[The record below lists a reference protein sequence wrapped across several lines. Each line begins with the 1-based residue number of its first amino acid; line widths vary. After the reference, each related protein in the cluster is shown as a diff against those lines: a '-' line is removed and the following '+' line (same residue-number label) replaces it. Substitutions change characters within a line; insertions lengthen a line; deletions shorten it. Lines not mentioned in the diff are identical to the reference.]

1 MRRFSPWLPVL
12 LLLSGAAYVL
22 PQIAPEGSVPDLL
35 RLPAPSAAPAL
46 PGELPPETL
55 ALFEKTRPATVRVES
70 LNARTGTGGIGTGFF
85 INDAGQLLTAYHVVS
100 DGQLFRI
107 TTLSGRS
114 YRAQVTAF
122 DAAAD
127 VALLQVRGGG
137 NFPYLNLATRAPR
150 VRETVLAIGNSGGDF
165 LQPRRGR
172 LLRLNVAAGRAD
184 FPQGTLE
191 MTAPLA
197 PGDSGGPIIDGNGQA
212 IGVVSYV
219 RQDSSG
225 QTRTSYAVPVTE
237 GNDLIAGLRA
247 GEKRDTP
254 VVGLVFD
261 SNHSGLTDPP
271 GAVVLRVARN
281 SPAERAGLQGCRADA
296 EGNLTGLGDAI
307 LSVNGVSTPD
317 ADAFITQVQRRR
329 IGDTVSLGVLRGKER
344 LVVQLTLAARRS
356 VQDLNSPS
364 SPSPCEP
371 T

>member
-1 MRRFSPWLPVL
+1 ML
-12 LLLSGAAYVL
+12 LLLSAGAYLL
-22 PQIAPEGSVPDLL
+22 PQIAPEDQVPDLL
-35 RLPAPSAAPAL
+35 QLPTPSTNTAL

-55 ALFEKTRPATVRVES
+55 ALFEKKRPATVRVES

-100 DGQLFRI
+100 GGQLFRV

-219 RQDSSG
+219 RQDESG

-261 SNHSGLTDPP
+261 PTHSGLTDPP
-271 GAVVLRVARN
+271 GAVVLRVAKG
-281 SPAERAGLQGCRADA
+281 SPAERAGLRGCRADA
-296 EGNLTGLGDAI
+296 EGKLTALGDAI
-307 LSVNGVSTPD
+307 LSVNGVSTPS
-317 ADAFITQVQRRR
+317 ADAFITQVQRQP
-329 IGDTVSLGVLRGKER
+329 IGATVRLTFLRGDQRRE
-344 LVVQLTLAARRS
+344 VQLTLAARRS
-356 VQDLNSPS
+356 VQDLNDPS
-364 SPSPCEP
+364 SDGPCLQP
-371 T
+371 